1 MNFLSH
7 FYFDRQNDN
16 TETVLGIVLPDLIK
30 NAWKDVNLYPLKER
44 HLFIGDVKLLSIL
57 EGWER
62 HLGVDAVFHS
72 SSFFRE
78 QTAGLKQLLL
88 PFLGDSPVKPFFLAH
103 IGLELL
109 LDHLLIEDKLV
120 STGRFYELLT
130 TADRETAATFLRKCG
145 VTDTAGFFAFLNG
158 FISSRYLLSYQK
170 LENITYALNR
180 ICMRL
185 WMTPFN
191 ADQLEKLTTAL
202 GTFKEQIK
210 PVYRN
215 IFTEISTYLEK
226 GTA

>member
-44 HLFIGDVKLLSIL
+44 HLFTGDVKLLSIL

-78 QTAGLKQLLL
+78 QTAGLKQQLL
-88 PFLGDSPVKPFFLAH
+88 PFLDGSPVKPFFLAH

-109 LDHLLIEDKLV
+109 LDHLLVEDQAV
-120 STGRFYELLT
+120 NVGRFYELLT
-130 TADRETAATFLRKCG
+130 IVDRETTAIFLKKCG
-145 VTDTAGFFAFLNG
+145 VTETARFFAFLNG

-185 WMTPFN
+185 WMAPFN
-191 ADQLEKLTTAL
+191 EDQLEQLTAAL
-202 GTFKEQIK
+202 GTSKEQIR
-210 PVYRN
+210 PVYQD
-215 IFTEISTYLEK
+215 IFTEISIYLEK
-226 GTA
+226 GAA